1 MRKGSESV
9 CDKWNISWSYEAQ
22 IFHSSKL
29 SYGGDRKT
37 FEVMTLASLLSEALY
52 QGNPNRTI

>member
-1 MRKGSESV
+1 VFAIGGTYL
-9 CDKWNISWSYEAQ
+9 WSYEAQ

-37 FEVMTLASLLSEALY
+37 FEAMTLASLLSEALY